1 MGQTVVSVRVD
12 SDLKKDFETFC
23 DDVGMNISTAV
34 NVFFKAV
41 LAQRKIPFEI
51 AQPENDPF
59 YSGANWR
66 EIQRRIANWDNPNTV
81 KIVKTMEELEA
92 MANE

>member
-1 MGQTVVSVRVD
+1 MGQTTVSVRMD
-12 SDLKKDFETFC
+12 SDVKQGFEAFC
-23 DDVGMNISTAV
+23 ESVGMNISTAV
-34 NVFFKAV
+34 NLYVKAV

-51 AQPENDPF
+51 AQPDDDPF
-59 YSGANWR
+59 YRGANWR
-66 EIQRRIANWDNPNTV
+66 HIEKSMAEWDNPNIP